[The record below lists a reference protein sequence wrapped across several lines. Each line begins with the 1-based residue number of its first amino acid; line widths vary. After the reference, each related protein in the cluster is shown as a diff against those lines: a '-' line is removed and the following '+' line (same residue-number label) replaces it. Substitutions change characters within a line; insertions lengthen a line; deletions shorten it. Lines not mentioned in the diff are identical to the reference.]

1 MGQKII
7 KISSIIA
14 LLLLFSSS
22 LVFAQE
28 ENYLVLFD
36 NDSGSDSESAVSSD
50 EDLSGEDACGIG
62 CDIWQILFGSKEAR
76 AGRAWWDRDALAG
89 EAVKEYGDWY
99 CTDGFCICTNNAGCT
114 DKNGATVLKGRW
126 QSETEVN
133 PAQSG
138 AAPPE
143 TTSSPQAAQP
153 LSQEAEIAINFPFQV
168 SRAKEILGAQLYD
181 QYENFIDWIKSGQ
194 VPGGDKDTIV
204 YTLANNMGTLTAVTD
219 AQGYVTVTGNV
230 PSTGPQKPG
239 QPATQTSWQVLRK
252 GGQTIASQTAQ
263 QRDEGVMVVGLE
275 GQQQTVTVGK
285 GVAPSQLKNGAV
297 VYSEDKNSAVQFAQ
311 NQLTVT
317 DFEKETQTVFNA
329 QTGERREYLGGDS
342 YTKGDGSCAQDRCFV
357 PASGTATLIDAQGK
371 PQTYL
376 ADLSYEQDG
385 AERVGETPE
394 IEYRNPRTGRL
405 EGAQLRDGTT
415 ISAMRG
421 EEGYSGMFEVAS
433 KTPSGE
439 VTKLVVHK
447 DAESGEWVG
456 LSNIADAKLR
466 EELTKKL
473 NDIES
478 STIGSLATAQTA
490 LESIY
495 SLTNSIKSYPA
506 ISQLLF
512 GDTEFYKDWQ
522 RNMDIAFAP
531 MIGENWFPSAICENS
546 DLHWREIEPAGKA
559 VIKTPSGTYQ
569 AVASIQMERS
579 AVTSPILCHRNPD
592 QEADEQFICERR
604 QVCID
609 ESFCYADKD
618 RDEEPDEE
626 EPLEGYFYKITW
638 AVSAPRDEALTPLV
652 DENGVAV
659 SFNIVLRPGNVPLY
673 DLNGNTVS
681 PIQLN
686 NGISDKD
693 TIIKYSP
700 KVYDQACIVWDQ
712 PPMSAGIAGE
722 GLAAG
727 FEEIGNVCYGIDD
740 EGFISSVGEVNWER
754 SGKEAASITHN
765 KGEVSRNTDW

>member
-36 NDSGSDSESAVSSD
+36 NDSESAVTD
-50 EDLSGEDACGIG
+50 VGQDACGIG
-62 CDIWQILFGSKEAR
+62 CEFWQFLFGSKEAR

-89 EAVKEYGDWY
+89 EAVKEYGDWH

-114 DKNGATVLKGRW
+114 DKNGATVLKGQW
-126 QSETEVN
+126 QSETEMN

-143 TTSSPQAAQP
+143 TTPSPQAAQP
-153 LSQEAEIAINFPFQV
+153 LSQEAEIAITHPFQV
-168 SRAKEILGAQLYD
+168 SRAKQILGAQLYD
-181 QYENFIDWIKSGQ
+181 QYVGFIDWVKSGQ
-194 VPGGDKDTIV
+194 IPGGDKDTIV
-204 YTLANNMGTLTAVTD
+204 YTLTNNLGTMTAVTD
-219 AQGYVTVTGNV
+219 VQGYVTVTGNV
-230 PSTGPQKPG
+230 PSAGPQKPG
-239 QPATQTSWQVLRK
+239 QPTTQTSWQVLRK
-252 GGQTIASQTAQ
+252 DGQTIASQTAQ
-263 QRDEGVMVVGLE
+263 QREEGVLVVGFE
-275 GQQQTVTVGK
+275 GRQETVMVGK
-285 GVAPSQLKNGAV
+285 GVTPGQMKNGAA
-297 VYSEDKNSAVQFAQ
+297 VYSADKNHVVQFAQ

-317 DFEKETQTVFNA
+317 DFEKETQTVFNTKT
-329 QTGERREYLGGDS
+329 QERREYLGGDL
-342 YTKGDGSCAQDRCFV
+342 YEKGDGSCAQEKCFV
-357 PASGTATLIDAQGK
+357 PASGTATLVDAQGK

-385 AERVGETPE
+385 AERVGKIPE
-394 IEYRNPRTGRL
+394 IEYRNLRTGRL
-405 EGAQLRDGTT
+405 EGVQTSDNTQVFAQRD
-415 ISAMRG
+415 
-421 EEGYSGMFEVAS
+421 EEGGYTGMFTV
-433 KTPSGE
+433 KVGE
-439 VTKLVVHK
+439 TQLVVHK
-447 DAESGEWVG
+447 EGDQWVG
-456 LSNIADAKLR
+456 VSNIQDPKIKEAIIKQLDDL
-466 EELTKKL
+466 
-473 NDIES
+473 ES
-478 STIGSLATAQTA
+478 STTGTLAATQTA

-579 AVTSPILCHRNPD
+579 AETSLILCHRNPD
-592 QEADEQFICERR
+592 QEAEEQFICERK

-638 AVSAPRDEALTPLV
+638 AVSAPRDEVLTPMV

-686 NGISDKD
+686 NGKSDKD
-693 TIIKYSP
+693 TIIKFSS

-712 PPMSAGIAGE
+712 PPMSAGVAGRE
-722 GLAAG
+722 GVAAG
-727 FEEIGNVCYGIDD
+727 FDEISDVCYGITDD
-740 EGFISSVGEVNWER
+740 GFISSVGQVNWER
-754 SGKEAASITHN
+754 SGKEATSITHN
-765 KGEVSRNTDW
+765 KAEVSRNTDW